1 MTASVMSVPRFR
13 KGQNVRFAGGEG
25 TSKSYKAEA
34 GTWAYQIEMAREL
47 EPDFGRVGYET
58 TVVLLEAE
66 LEPLTNDRFNYLAI
80 A

>member
-1 MTASVMSVPRFR
+1 
-13 KGQNVRFAGGEG
+13 
-25 TSKSYKAEA
+25 
-34 GTWAYQIEMAREL
+34 MAMGL

-66 LEPLTNDRFNYLAI
+66 LEPLTNEWFNYLAI